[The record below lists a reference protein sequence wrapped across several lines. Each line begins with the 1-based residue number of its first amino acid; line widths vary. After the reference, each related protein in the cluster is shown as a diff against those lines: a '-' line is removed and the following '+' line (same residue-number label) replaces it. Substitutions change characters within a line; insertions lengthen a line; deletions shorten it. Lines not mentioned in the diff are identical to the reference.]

1 MVDRLSLATVL
12 AVSAAVVSGC
22 GQRQCV
28 DAQGRPIASVSCRS
42 GGGGGAYGAH
52 WAGRGGGG
60 GDSASTVSR
69 GGFGFFGGHGGGGE

>member
-12 AVSAAVVSGC
+12 AVSAAMVSGC

-28 DAQGRPIASVSCRS
+28 DAQGRPIASTSCRS
-42 GGGGGAYGAH
+42 GGGGAYGAH
-52 WAGRGGGG
+52 WVGRGSGG

-69 GGFGFFGGHGGGGE
+69 GGFGGFGGHGGGGE